1 MQFQLHIYIFAGNC
15 VEQNTY
21 DVSDCSLSQDPFS
34 TPGTSP
40 GLTPSKEPVQPVE
53 AIVYVNNPAV
63 PPTQATKSTKMVKR
77 KRASHEDVLDLQV
90 KVLKGKLEEQ
100 KLNKLKLQLQ
110 IDMLKKYSSNEYT
123 ISSSQMAFLSSMV

>member
-1 MQFQLHIYIFAGNC
+1 
-15 VEQNTY
+15 
-21 DVSDCSLSQDPFS
+21 
-34 TPGTSP
+34 
-40 GLTPSKEPVQPVE
+40 
-53 AIVYVNNPAV
+53 
-63 PPTQATKSTKMVKR
+63 MVKR

>member
-1 MQFQLHIYIFAGNC
+1 
-15 VEQNTY
+15 
-21 DVSDCSLSQDPFS
+21 
-34 TPGTSP
+34 
-40 GLTPSKEPVQPVE
+40 
-53 AIVYVNNPAV
+53 
-63 PPTQATKSTKMVKR
+63 MVKR
-77 KRASHEDVLDLQV
+77 KRASYEDVLDLQV

>member
-1 MQFQLHIYIFAGNC
+1 MQLQLHIYIFAGNC

-21 DVSDCSLSQDPFS
+21 DESDCSLSRDHFS

-40 GLTPSKEPVQPVE
+40 GLTPTQAPAQPVD

-63 PPTQATKSTKMVKR
+63 PPTQATKSDKVVKR
-77 KRASHEDVLDLQV
+77 KRASQEDVLDLQV

-123 ISSSQMAFLSSMV
+123 LSSSQMALLSSMI

>member
-1 MQFQLHIYIFAGNC
+1 
-15 VEQNTY
+15 
-21 DVSDCSLSQDPFS
+21 
-34 TPGTSP
+34 
-40 GLTPSKEPVQPVE
+40 
-53 AIVYVNNPAV
+53 
-63 PPTQATKSTKMVKR
+63 MVKR

-110 IDMLKKYSSNEYT
+110 INMLKKYSSNEYT

>member
-1 MQFQLHIYIFAGNC
+1 
-15 VEQNTY
+15 V
-21 DVSDCSLSQDPFS
+21 
-34 TPGTSP
+34 
-40 GLTPSKEPVQPVE
+40 
-53 AIVYVNNPAV
+53 
-63 PPTQATKSTKMVKR
+63 VKR

-123 ISSSQMAFLSSMV
+123 LSSSQMALLSSMI

>member
-1 MQFQLHIYIFAGNC
+1 
-15 VEQNTY
+15 V
-21 DVSDCSLSQDPFS
+21 
-34 TPGTSP
+34 
-40 GLTPSKEPVQPVE
+40 
-53 AIVYVNNPAV
+53 
-63 PPTQATKSTKMVKR
+63 VKR

>member
-1 MQFQLHIYIFAGNC
+1 
-15 VEQNTY
+15 
-21 DVSDCSLSQDPFS
+21 
-34 TPGTSP
+34 
-40 GLTPSKEPVQPVE
+40 
-53 AIVYVNNPAV
+53 
-63 PPTQATKSTKMVKR
+63 MVKR

-110 IDMLKKYSSNEYT
+110 IDVLKKYSSNEYT

>member
-1 MQFQLHIYIFAGNC
+1 MQTKG
-15 VEQNTY
+15 
-21 DVSDCSLSQDPFS
+21 
-34 TPGTSP
+34 
-40 GLTPSKEPVQPVE
+40 SKG
-53 AIVYVNNPAV
+53 
-63 PPTQATKSTKMVKR
+63 VKR

-123 ISSSQMAFLSSMV
+123 LSSSQTALLSSMI